1 MNDVIKPTICV
12 CAPART
18 CITGEGADQVDVGEI
33 DACVERL
40 RALGWRVTETPNVRE
55 LDHGF
60 AGDDAHRARGVMDA
74 FADPDTDLVLPIRG
88 GYGTAR
94 ILPLLDWEAIGRS
107 EAVFAGLSD
116 LTAMNLALFSRCN
129 RASWQGPVAHAF
141 ARGNALFEERF
152 MRAMRES
159 VFSFESPVK
168 AWGVGKNGQEQ
179 GESGQRFAAEG
190 PVWGGNLTILLSLL
204 GTPWFPRPE
213 QIEGGIL
220 IVEDIYVTAWRLERM
235 LVQLAQCGILARQ
248 RSLVVGDVTGHAAGL
263 KGPNSGIAL
272 EDALHYVSHLAG
284 IPVFV
289 GLPFGHRE
297 DTMTLPVGC
306 PGAIA
311 YEDGRLQMTVDN
323 PPVPAEY
330 PGAEASRKPLWWV

>member
-1 MNDVIKPTICV
+1 MPQKVPS
-12 CAPART
+12 
-18 CITGEGADQVDVGEI
+18 GA
-33 DACVERL
+33 
-40 RALGWRVTETPNVRE
+40 
-55 LDHGF
+55 
-60 AGDDAHRARGVMDA
+60 
-74 FADPDTDLVLPIRG
+74 
-88 GYGTAR
+88 
-94 ILPLLDWEAIGRS
+94 AI
-107 EAVFAGLSD
+107 
-116 LTAMNLALFSRCN
+116 SR
-129 RASWQGPVAHAF
+129 
-141 ARGNALFEERF
+141 
-152 MRAMRES
+152 
-159 VFSFESPVK
+159 
-168 AWGVGKNGQEQ
+168 
-179 GESGQRFAAEG
+179 
-190 PVWGGNLTILLSLL
+190 
-204 GTPWFPRPE
+204 PRPE

-248 RSLVVGDVTGHAAGL
+248 RALVVGDVTGHAAGL

-272 EDALHYVSHLAG
+272 EDALHYVSRLAG